1 MVKLRHSGRLPQ
13 NAGQIIACDRIVLP
27 ATNNTTSFSYQAG
40 NNIARFEIPPSVGM
54 VSPFKMPRLCFRFKI
69 IGEEETVSTY
79 NPFIGLEG
87 LIQQIKVSSLRTGAV
102 LADTRFYPRQVG
114 SCVYNSQGTWEIEHN
129 HMPHEMKSPIHFT
142 MTTAFTVA
150 AELVET
156 GINVSLPLTT
166 NLLESPGLLST
177 HLYGLGQGLQ
187 IEVMFASDESFFNRV
202 TGSGSPTY
210 EITELRLHY
219 DLLRFDPGSVSTSG
233 MKQVLFESVDSRS
246 DVIQSNDETRN
257 VPIMG
262 SAVQSLVIDAVQSQ
276 AVNNYNF
283 DSNEQASFG
292 LNTLRIMIAGQ
303 SLPIQQELTY
313 AQQNQ
318 VTRTGIAPIQREN
331 FKAVTHDA
339 ELNHPRS
346 LHSQTLYEDLCFSA
360 NTNANVPPAP
370 NAPIGEYG
378 VVLPSTKRFSFGC
391 LFGKEGVPMRYGNLS
406 YRLQATQQYGQNE
419 VGVPTATVADF
430 PVIPT
435 TSSPYTLYS
444 HITSLKMLQVDEG
457 SGLVS
462 VQS

>member
-27 ATNNTTSFSYQAG
+27 ATNNTTTFSYQAG
-40 NNIARFEIPPSVGM
+40 NNIARFEIAPSVGM
-54 VSPFKMPRLCFRFKI
+54 ISPFKMPRLCFKFSI
-69 IGEEETVSTY
+69 SNLGGEGIPAY
-79 NPFIGLEG
+79 NPYIGLEG

-102 LADTRFYPRQVG
+102 LADTRFYPRQVS
-114 SCVYNSQGTWEIEHN
+114 SCVYNSQGIWEIEHD
-129 HMPHEMKSPIHFT
+129 HMPHEMKSYMHYSLTPIT
-142 MTTAFTVA
+142 LLTAQAV
-150 AELVET
+150 

-219 DLLRFDPGSVSTSG
+219 DLLRFDPGSVTTSG
-233 MKQVLFESVDSRS
+233 MKQILFESVDSRS

-283 DSNEQASFG
+283 DSNEQSNFG

-303 SLPIQQELTY
+303 SLPIQQELSY

-360 NTNANVPPAP
+360 NTNANLPPAP
-370 NAPIGEYG
+370 NAPIGQFG
-378 VVLPSTKRFSFGC
+378 VVIPTTKRFSFGC

-435 TSSPYTLYS
+435 TSAPYTLYS